1 MWGCKILC
9 ENLWWLWA
17 RQEQPILTLSA
28 NFARR
33 GDSLLVVVRGLLL
46 PPAVG
51 PGCLLH
57 PFAACSAAGEQRNI
71 LSPRQVPPAAVALRN
86 APAGAAL
93 CAPAVFAPRFA
104 RLRGDSLLVVE
115 QGCYLHPF
123 AACSAAGEQRNILSP
138 RQVPPAA
145 VALRNAPAGAALC
158 APAVFAPRFARLRG
172 DSLLV
177 VEQGCY
183 LHPFAA
189 CSAAG
194 EQRNILALRSGCFCT
209 ALRAIARHSRAGKKI
224 TFPQKRKSQ
233 KEAPDTAWGR
243 NTAPWVLS
251 QQDKPSRM
259 DIMAQFTLSHMI
271 LIIVPCR
278 DNGVNTT
285 RNVAPRRIFCIFVS
299 TFGQYVKTACKPLFS
314 QRNISYRPSIFAA
327 AIAALPLFY
336 QSKKAAPPLRERL
349 PLQTIRCHAFSFIF
363 AEQSLHSAQHI
374 VLLFISANLLVDIIV
389 QFFYCV
395 SPLCIIHV
403 DLFPWLRWF

>member
-17 RQEQPILTLSA
+17 RQERPILTLSA

-33 GDSLLVVVRGLLL
+33 GDSLLAVVRGLLL
-46 PPAVG
+46 PPAVR
-51 PGCLLH
+51 PGCL
-57 PFAACSAAGEQRNI
+57 
-71 LSPRQVPPAAVALRN
+71 
-86 APAGAAL
+86 
-93 CAPAVFAPRFA
+93 
-104 RLRGDSLLVVE
+104 
-115 QGCYLHPF
+115 
-123 AACSAAGEQRNILSP
+123 
-138 RQVPPAA
+138 
-145 VALRNAPAGAALC
+145 
-158 APAVFAPRFARLRG
+158 
-172 DSLLV
+172 
-177 VEQGCY
+177 

-259 DIMAQFTLSHMI
+259 DTMTQFTLSHMI

-314 QRNISYRPSIFAA
+314 QQNISCRLSIFAA

-336 QSKKAAPPLRERL
+336 QSKTAVPPLWERP

-403 DLFPWLRWF
+403 DLFPWPRWF

>member
-1 MWGCKILC
+1 M
-9 ENLWWLWA
+9 WA

-33 GDSLLVVVRGLLL
+33 GDSLLVVG
-46 PPAVG
+46 
-51 PGCLLH
+51 
-57 PFAACSAAGEQRNI
+57 
-71 LSPRQVPPAAVALRN
+71 
-86 APAGAAL
+86 
-93 CAPAVFAPRFA
+93 
-104 RLRGDSLLVVE
+104 

-172 DSLLV
+172 IACWWWGKVVSSTHSPPVRRRVDRGTSSLCALAV
-177 VEQGCY
+177 
-183 LHPFAA
+183 FAPRFARLRGIA
-189 CSAAG
+189 CWWWGKVATSTHSPPVRRRVNRGTSSLCAPAVFAP
-194 EQRNILALRSGCFCT
+194 RFARLRGD
-209 ALRAIARHSRAGKKI
+209 SRAGKKI

-259 DIMAQFTLSHMI
+259 DTMAQFTLSHMI

-299 TFGQYVKTACKPLFS
+299 TFGQYVK
-314 QRNISYRPSIFAA
+314 RPGSGSRRT
-327 AIAALPLFY
+327 
-336 QSKKAAPPLRERL
+336 QNSAAPDPAHDPILL
-349 PLQTIRCHAFSFIF
+349 IFS
-363 AEQSLHSAQHI
+363 
-374 VLLFISANLLVDIIV
+374 NLLVDVFI
-389 QFFYCV
+389 
-395 SPLCIIHV
+395 
-403 DLFPWLRWF
+403 

>member
-33 GDSLLVVVRGLLL
+33 GDSLLAVGRGLLL

-51 PGCLLH
+51 PGCLLR

-104 RLRGDSLLVVE
+104 RLRGDSLLVVG
-115 QGCYLHPF
+115 QGCLLHPF
-123 AACSAAGEQRNILSP
+123 AACSAAGGQRNILSP

-145 VALRNAPAGAALC
+145 VALRNALAGAALC

-177 VEQGCY
+177 VGKVATSTHSPPVRRRVNRGTSSLCA
-183 LHPFAA
+183 PAVFAPRFA
-189 CSAAG
+189 
-194 EQRNILALRSGCFCT
+194 RLRGD
-209 ALRAIARHSRAGKKI
+209 SRAGKKI

-259 DIMAQFTLSHMI
+259 DTMAQFTLSHMI

-299 TFGQYVKTACKPLFS
+299 TFGQYVK
-314 QRNISYRPSIFAA
+314 RPGSGSRRT
-327 AIAALPLFY
+327 
-336 QSKKAAPPLRERL
+336 QNSAAPDPAHDPILL
-349 PLQTIRCHAFSFIF
+349 IFS
-363 AEQSLHSAQHI
+363 
-374 VLLFISANLLVDIIV
+374 NLLVDVFI
-389 QFFYCV
+389 
-395 SPLCIIHV
+395 
-403 DLFPWLRWF
+403 